1 MWKSLYTRFGIF
13 GLLLWGVGWGI
24 WEIIKNAVFGWATNL
39 LAERWALIE
48 TTVQQAYPAFTAY
61 GPPVILLIVAFGIV
75 WAAYRLG
82 RKEDPQ
88 KITSAGRARE
98 GAADTTNKRQMVPLL
113 DALRWIID
121 NSGWELGHGP
131 DSNLDLAAIEVR
143 QAARDSEVTI
153 RGRREMDRHMPGEAF
168 DQTWEN
174 IEPDYWRTHEI
185 DVGGIMTGGYAH
197 QETQVIYQSLG
208 DIVSESMPH
217 YAMLRIYKHEMEARW
232 PAVNTLTL
240 KKLAK

>member
-1 MWKSLYTRFGIF
+1 MFSWIKARRSFPWRALWRPRRRIF
-13 GLLLWGVGWGI
+13 ILLWVALGTWDLLVAQFLPPSLAEKAPRIYDGLAAMSGWLPLWAWAFIGLGI
-24 WEIIKNAVFGWATNL
+24 L
-39 LAERWALIE
+39 LALSIE
-48 TTVQQAYPAFTAY
+48 Y
-61 GPPVILLIVAFGIV
+61 GVRQNYKAKP
-75 WAAYRLG
+75 
-82 RKEDPQ
+82 
-88 KITSAGRARE
+88 E
-98 GAADTTNKRQMVPLL
+98 GAADTTNKGQMVPVL

-121 NSGWELGHGP
+121 NSGWEPGHGP
-131 DSNLDLAAIEVR
+131 DSNLGLAAIEVR

-153 RGRREMDRHMPGEAF
+153 RGRREIDRHMPGEAF

-208 DIVSESMPH
+208 DIVSMPH

-232 PAVNTLTL
+232 PAANISVS
-240 KKLAK
+240 KKPAK

>member
-1 MWKSLYTRFGIF
+1 MFSWIKAHLLFPWRAVWRPRRRAFM
-13 GLLLWGVGWGI
+13 LLWVALSTWDLLVAQFLPPEWANKSPRVYDALVAMSGWLP
-24 WEIIKNAVFGWATNL
+24 WRT
-39 LAERWALIE
+39 WALI
-48 TTVQQAYPAFTAY
+48 
-61 GPPVILLIVAFGIV
+61 GLGILLALSIEYGV
-75 WAAYRLG
+75 R
-82 RKEDPQ
+82 Q
-88 KITSAGRARE
+88 KHKAKPE

-121 NSGWELGHGP
+121 NSGWEPGHGP
-131 DSNLDLAAIEVR
+131 DPHLGLAAIEVR

-153 RGRREMDRHMPGEAF
+153 RGRREIERHMPGEAF

-174 IEPDYWRTHEI
+174 IEHSYWDTHEI
-185 DVGGIMTGGYAH
+185 DVGGIMTGGCAH

-232 PAVNTLTL
+232 HVGNTSAL